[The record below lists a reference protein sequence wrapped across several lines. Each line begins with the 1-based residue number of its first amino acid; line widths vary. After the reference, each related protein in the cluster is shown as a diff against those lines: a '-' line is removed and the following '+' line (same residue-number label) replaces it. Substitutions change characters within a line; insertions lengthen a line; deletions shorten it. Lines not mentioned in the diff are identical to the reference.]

1 MNRPAAGTVTAFVIG
16 MMLYYNPQKP
26 VIAGILLLFAVYLWR
41 GRGDRR
47 RAGLIAAASA
57 GMLLFGAV
65 YAYVNDTLNR
75 TQLSL
80 IVPEP
85 FGEVRANCTGTVD
98 TPVEVDGDRAFF
110 VFRGTC
116 AIEEAVGG
124 NQQKQQNPQNHRK
137 QSAISEKIRITVR
150 LISME
155 EQTEVRQWERG
166 DNIRFRGALS
176 RPEPAGNFGGFDYR
190 RYLYLQ
196 HIHWQASVKGLEGVA
211 LQKPDSWNRYSL
223 QRMVDRWRVSLNGRL
238 IGLYPESSAGLMESL
253 LIGYRE
259 DLDPEQFRSF
269 SNLGLT
275 HLLAISGL
283 HVGVVL
289 GAILGLLKWMRIT
302 KETRLLIG
310 ILIIPVF
317 IVLTGA
323 SPSVTRAGIMAAI
336 ALYAV
341 RRNLLKDGLNVLSI
355 AALLMLLWNP
365 YFLFDISFQLSFI
378 VTVGL
383 IVGMPKLFAVLPI
396 PGRKLKG
403 LLTVTLVAQVVS
415 FPLTIY
421 YFNQFSLLSLIANLL
436 IVPLYSLVV
445 LPLGYVSL
453 LADGIHHGSALVLGR
468 GTEMIIRFSFRVIDG
483 LNGLRAFRMIWPSPS
498 FEWVILYYAV
508 SGWLLFR
515 LAGKHSSSPTEEAAE

>member
-1 MNRPAAGTVTAFVIG
+1 MNRPVASAATAFVIG
-16 MMLYYNPQKP
+16 MMIYFTPQRHVSA
-26 VIAGILLLFAVYLWR
+26 VILVLFAAYLWR
-41 GRGDRR
+41 GRRDQR
-47 RAGLIAAASA
+47 RAGLLAAVSA
-57 GMLLFGAV
+57 GMLLFGAG
-65 YAYVNDTLNR
+65 YAFVNDEHNR
-75 TQLSL
+75 TQLAGV
-80 IVPEP
+80 VPAS
-85 FGEVRANCTGTVD
+85 FGEAKAACSGKID
-98 TPVEVDGDRAFF
+98 SPVELDGDRAFF
-110 VFRGTC
+110 VLRAAC
-116 AIEEAVGG
+116 VSSEAVGSP
-124 NQQKQQNPQNHRK
+124 QQNQQNPR
-137 QSAISEKIRITVR
+137 SLPEKIRVSVR
-150 LISME
+150 LLSID
-155 EQTEVRQWERG
+155 EQAAVRQWERG
-166 DNIRFRGALS
+166 DSIRFRGVLS
-176 RPEPAGNFGGFDYR
+176 RPDPAGNFGGFDYR
-190 RYLYLQ
+190 SYLYLQ
-196 HIHWQASVKGLEGVA
+196 HIHWLASVKGLESVA
-211 LQKPDSWNRYSL
+211 REQAVKWNRYSL
-223 QRMVDRWRVSLNGRL
+223 LRMVDGWRASLTGR
-238 IGLYPESSAGLMESL
+238 IAGLYQEDAAGLMESL

-289 GAILGLLKWMRIT
+289 GAILGMLKAMRIAR
-302 KETRLLIG
+302 ETRLLLG
-310 ILIIPVF
+310 ILLIPVF
-317 IVLTGA
+317 VVLTGA

-378 VTVGL
+378 VTAGL
-383 IVGMPKLFAVLPI
+383 IIGAPKLFAVLPV

-403 LLTVTLVAQVVS
+403 LLAVTLVAQFVS

-421 YFNQFSLLSLIANLL
+421 YFNQFSLLSWIANLL

-468 GTEMIIRFSFRVIDG
+468 GTELIIRYSFWVIDG
-483 LNGLRAFRMIWPSPS
+483 LNGLRSFRMIWSSPS
-498 FEWVILYYAV
+498 LEWLVLYYMV

-515 LAGKHSSSPTEEAAE
+515 LAEKPISLAAGEAAE